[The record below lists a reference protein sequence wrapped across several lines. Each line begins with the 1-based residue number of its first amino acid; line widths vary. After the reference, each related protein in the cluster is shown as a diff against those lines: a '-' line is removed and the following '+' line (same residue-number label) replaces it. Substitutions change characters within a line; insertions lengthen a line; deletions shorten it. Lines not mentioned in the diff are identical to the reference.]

1 LLELELELEPE
12 PPKLTSLEPEPP
24 KWAAPTTLGTGTG
37 FDLSERTRREM
48 IVPLGVNLFGTNR
61 TGNGFH

>member
-1 LLELELELEPE
+1 LLELELE
-12 PPKLTSLEPEPP
+12 LEPEPP